1 MDTVDSG
8 GMIRTPSPMIAS
20 SDGASGGGTAAE
32 SSNVSLS
39 GTTESESRQT
49 SWALV
54 DLLDALQERDQ
65 QIRQMEM
72 ELAQTKLALV
82 ETQCQ
87 NQDLAHQV
95 GFIMFFNSS
104 HICTHIVE
112 Y

>member
-95 GFIMFFNSS
+95 GFIMFCNSL